1 MNNKIKKEINM
12 SFFLD
17 KEIEIEKVELGITR
31 KILSRSKNMM
41 VVKVFLI
48 RILKV
53 KNILI
58 LMNKWFIFYQVVLN
72 IISKM
77 KVGY

>member
-1 MNNKIKKEINM
+1 M